1 MKDTLNISSWSI
13 RIIIAGLF
21 LISAYGKVYPDPS
34 SYGTI
39 SIFEVKQLYPM
50 GFSELLA
57 KYFSRTLIGVEFAL
71 GILILFPFNLKK
83 WVIPSIILMLAVFC
97 IHLSLEIITHGNKG
111 NCGCFGSL
119 LPMTPL
125 QAVMKNLLSIG
136 LLVLLLWKH
145 DEVLPKKSNYLAMTN
160 IVTACILGMFMFVPL
175 YKKTTEFANEDPTK
189 SSVVDTSSA
198 QAVLPVSSQPTT
210 TGAVQ
215 DTASKTPEKP
225 IGPKQKKSGYAKYYT
240 GIDQGKKILCF
251 FAPSCEHCQATAKE
265 LTEMRKANP
274 NMPDMQIIFMDEAAE
289 EIPNFFKIAGA
300 SYPYKVVDVIEF
312 WNAIGNEKDVPGVCY
327 LWNGNIMKF
336 YNGTE
341 GPNKFNKADF
351 NLQLQKTKK

>member
-1 MKDTLNISSWSI
+1 MKETLNISSWSI

-21 LISAYGKVYPDPS
+21 LISAFGKIYPDPS
-34 SYGTI
+34 MFGTI

-71 GILILFPFNLKK
+71 GFLILFPYNLKK
-83 WVIPSIILMLAVFC
+83 WVIPAIILMLAVFC
-97 IHLSLEIITHGNKG
+97 IHLTMEIINHGNQG

-136 LLVLLLWKH
+136 LLVLLIWKH
-145 DEVLPKKSNYLAMTN
+145 DEVLPKKTNYLAMTN
-160 IVTACILGMFMFVPL
+160 IVTACILGMFMLIPL
-175 YKKTTEFANEDPTK
+175 YKKTTVFANDDAANTTL
-189 SSVVDTSSA
+189 VDTTSQQVSPAAPQVSA
-198 QAVLPVSSQPTT
+198 TSAVK
-210 TGAVQ
+210 
-215 DTASKTPEKP
+215 DTSKTPEKP
-225 IGPKQKKSGYAKYYT
+225 IGPKQKKSGYAKYYA

-274 NMPDMQIIFMDEAAE
+274 SMPEMQIIFMDEAAE

-336 YNGTE
+336 YSGTE
-341 GPNKFNKADF
+341 GSNKFNKADF

>member
-1 MKDTLNISSWSI
+1 MKETLNISSWSI

-21 LISAYGKVYPDPS
+21 LISAFGKIYPDPS
-34 SYGTI
+34 MFGTI

-71 GILILFPFNLKK
+71 GFLILFPYNLKK
-83 WVIPSIILMLAVFC
+83 WVIPAIILMLAVFC
-97 IHLSLEIITHGNKG
+97 IHLTMEIINHGNQG

-136 LLVLLLWKH
+136 LLVLLIWKH
-145 DEVLPKKSNYLAMTN
+145 DEVLPKKTNYLAMTN
-160 IVTACILGMFMFVPL
+160 IVTACILGMFMLIPL
-175 YKKTTEFANEDPTK
+175 YKKTTVFANDDAANTTL
-189 SSVVDTSSA
+189 VDTTSQQVSPAAPQVSA
-198 QAVLPVSSQPTT
+198 TSAVK
-210 TGAVQ
+210 
-215 DTASKTPEKP
+215 DTSKTPEKP
-225 IGPKQKKSGYAKYYT
+225 IGPKQKKSGYAKYYA

-274 NMPDMQIIFMDEAAE
+274 SMPEMQIIFMDEAAE

-336 YNGTE
+336 YSGTE
-341 GPNKFNKADF
+341 GSNKFNKADF
-351 NLQLQKTKK
+351 NLQLKKTKK

>member
-1 MKDTLNISSWSI
+1 MKETLNISSWSI
-13 RIIIAGLF
+13 RVIIAGLF
-21 LISAYGKVYPDPS
+21 LISALGKIYPDPS
-34 SYGTI
+34 MFGTI

-71 GILILFPFNLKK
+71 GFLILLPFNLKK

-97 IHLSLEIITHGNKG
+97 IHLTLEMMTNGNKG

-125 QAVMKNLLSIG
+125 QAVMKNVLSIG
-136 LLVLLLWKH
+136 LLVLLVWKH
-145 DEVLPKKSNYLAMTN
+145 NAVLPKKSNYLAMTN
-160 IVTACILGMFMFVPL
+160 IVTACILGMFMLIPL
-175 YKKTTEFANEDPTK
+175 YKK
-189 SSVVDTSSA
+189 SSVVADEAASNTSLVDTTSQRDRLTAQQVSA
-198 QAVLPVSSQPTT
+198 PSVVKDTT
-210 TGAVQ
+210 TKK
-215 DTASKTPEKP
+215 SEKP
-225 IGPKQKKSGYAKYYT
+225 IGPKQKKSGYAKYFA
-240 GIDQGKKILCF
+240 GIDQDKKILCF

-265 LTEMRKANP
+265 LSEMRKANP
-274 NMPDMQIIFMDEAAE
+274 SMPEMQIIFMDEAAE
-289 EIPNFFKIAGA
+289 EIPNFFKFAGA

-336 YNGTE
+336 YSGTE
-341 GPNKFNKADF
+341 GSNKFNKADF

>member
-1 MKDTLNISSWSI
+1 MKETLNISSWSI

-21 LISAYGKVYPDPS
+21 LISAFGKIYPDPS
-34 SYGTI
+34 MFGTI

-71 GILILFPFNLKK
+71 GFLILFPYNLKK
-83 WVIPSIILMLAVFC
+83 WVIPAIILMLAVFC
-97 IHLSLEIITHGNKG
+97 IHLTMEIINHGNQG

-136 LLVLLLWKH
+136 LLVLLIWKH
-145 DEVLPKKSNYLAMTN
+145 DEVLPKKTNYRAMTN
-160 IVTACILGMFMFVPL
+160 IVTACILGMFMLIPL
-175 YKKTTEFANEDPTK
+175 YKKTTVFANDDAANTTL
-189 SSVVDTSSA
+189 VDTTSQQVSPSA
-198 QAVLPVSSQPTT
+198 PQVSATSAVK
-210 TGAVQ
+210 
-215 DTASKTPEKP
+215 DTSKTPEKP
-225 IGPKQKKSGYAKYYT
+225 IGPKQKKSGYAKYYA

-274 NMPDMQIIFMDEAAE
+274 SMPEMQIIFMDEAAE

-336 YNGTE
+336 YSGTE
-341 GPNKFNKADF
+341 GSNKFNKADF